1 MQIFYG
7 KTRARLHMSKK
18 SSTFVVA
25 IYSNTIMASTRQEII
40 DQLKQLLEQDVTAV
54 KEQVEHLKT
63 QFYAS
68 LNEEMTEAA
77 EAVSEA
83 AEEAAEAVEEVS
95 ETVKTEEDQFK
106 ELLAQY
112 KAKRAEIAAAE
123 AKEQAENLARKQ
135 AILEQ
140 MKALVEGANADG
152 VMENLQKMRELQA
165 EWKGIGAVPATELQ
179 ALRKAYQQ
187 YQEQFYD
194 LVKINIELRDLDFK
208 KNLELKTLLCE
219 AAERLQNNENI
230 VEASRAL
237 QQLHEEWAEIGPVAR
252 ELREEL
258 WERFKAASTVINKKH
273 QAYFD
278 ALHAKEQENLER
290 KQAII
295 DQLKAINEPIVN
307 GEPLTAKQWD
317 ELTEKIQTLQNEWR
331 KIGFAPKKYN
341 QSIYDAYRAECDRF
355 FHTKA
360 EYFKELRD
368 AFTTNLKRKRSLV
381 EQVLTIAGQVKDAS
395 DWSKEQWDEATKQ
408 VQALQA
414 EWKTVGAVA
423 RKYSDDLWKQ
433 FSEACDSFFNAK
445 REAIKG
451 ERLKAK
457 GERAAKAV
465 RAAASQGAEGMR
477 RMRDRLQQEI
487 KTAENNILFFT
498 AKSKTANKLV
508 DDMQKKIEALK
519 KQLEDIQAKLDAED
533 DE

>member
-1 MQIFYG
+1 
-7 KTRARLHMSKK
+7 
-18 SSTFVVA
+18 
-25 IYSNTIMASTRQEII
+25 MASTRQEII
-40 DQLKQLLEQDVTAV
+40 DELKQLLEQDVTSI
-54 KEQVEHLKT
+54 KEQVDHLKT
-63 QFYAS
+63 RFYTVEIA
-68 LNEEMTEAA
+68 EDEAEAA
-77 EAVSEA
+77 NG
-83 AEEAAEAVEEVS
+83 EEE
-95 ETVKTEEDQFK
+95 QFK

-112 KAKRAEIAAAE
+112 KAKRAEVAATE
-123 AKEQAENLARKQ
+123 AKEQAENLARKK

-152 VMENLQKMRELQA
+152 VMDNLQKMRDLQA
-165 EWKGIGAVPATELQ
+165 EWKSIGAVAANELQ
-179 ALRKAYQQ
+179 AIRKAYQQ

-252 ELREEL
+252 ELREDL

-307 GEPLTAKQWD
+307 GEPLSAKQWD
-317 ELTEKIQTLQNEWR
+317 ELTEKIQELQNEWR
-331 KIGFAPKKYN
+331 KIGFAPKKFN

-355 FHTKA
+355 FHTKT

-368 AFTTNLKRKRSLV
+368 TFTTNLKRKRTLV
-381 EQVLTIAGQVKDAS
+381 EQAMGIAAQLKDGS
-395 DWSKEQWDEATKQ
+395 EWTKEQWDEVTKQ
-408 VQALQA
+408 VQAMQA
-414 EWKTVGAVA
+414 EWKTVGVVA
-423 RKYSDDLWKQ
+423 RKYSDELWKQ
-433 FSEACDSFFNAK
+433 FSEACDTFFNAK
-445 REAIKG
+445 REAMKG
-451 ERLKAK
+451 ERIKAK

-465 RAAASQGAEGMR
+465 KAAASQGAEGLR

-508 DDMQKKIEALK
+508 EDMQKKIEALK
-519 KQLEDIQAKLDAED
+519 QQLDDIQAKLDAED

>member
-1 MQIFYG
+1 
-7 KTRARLHMSKK
+7 
-18 SSTFVVA
+18 
-25 IYSNTIMASTRQEII
+25 MASTRKEII
-40 DQLKQLLEQDVTAV
+40 DELKQLLEQDVTAV
-54 KEQVEHLKT
+54 KEQVDHLKT

-68 LNEEMTEAA
+68 YNEEAQEAL
-77 EAVSEA
+77 
-83 AEEAAEAVEEVS
+83 EEAAQVMHEE
-95 ETVKTEEDQFK
+95 EEQFK

-112 KAKRAEIAAAE
+112 KAKRAEVAAVE
-123 AKEQAENLARKQ
+123 AKEQAENLSRKK

-140 MKALVEGANADG
+140 MKALVDGADADG
-152 VMENLQKMRELQA
+152 VMDNLQKMRDLQA
-165 EWKGIGAVPATELQ
+165 EWKTIGAVPATELQ

-219 AAERLQNNENI
+219 AAERLQNNDNI

-237 QQLHEEWAEIGPVAR
+237 QQLHEEWAEIGPIAR
-252 ELREEL
+252 DLREQL

-290 KQAII
+290 KQAIV
-295 DQLKAINEPIVN
+295 DRLKALNEPIVN
-307 GEPLTAKQWD
+307 GEPLTTKKWD
-317 ELTEKIQTLQNEWR
+317 EMTAKVQEMQNEWR
-331 KIGFAPKKYN
+331 TIGFAPKKFN

-355 FHTKA
+355 FHTKT

-368 AFTTNLKRKRSLV
+368 TFSSNLKHKRSLV
-381 EQVLTIAGQVKDAS
+381 EQALEIAKG
-395 DWSKEQWDEATKQ
+395 DWANGEWTKEQWDEATEKL
-408 VQALQA
+408 QALQA
-414 EWKTVGAVA
+414 EWKTVGTVA
-423 RKYSDDLWKQ
+423 RKYSDELWKQ
-433 FSEACDSFFNAK
+433 FSEACDTFFNAK

-451 ERLKAK
+451 ERQKAK

-508 DDMQKKIEALK
+508 DDMQKKINDLK
-519 KQLEDIQAKLDAED
+519 KQLDELQAKLDAED
-533 DE
+533 E